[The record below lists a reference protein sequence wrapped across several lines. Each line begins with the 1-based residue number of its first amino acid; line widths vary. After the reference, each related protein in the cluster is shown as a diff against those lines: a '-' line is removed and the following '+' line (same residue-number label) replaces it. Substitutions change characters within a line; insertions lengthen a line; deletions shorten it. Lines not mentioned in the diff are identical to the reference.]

1 MIYYYW
7 DYSMIPYGRRA
18 MDKAFSSATH
28 LIATF
33 SMCFHSSELGSA
45 HKKSVCRWQTL
56 YQSDPGEELA
66 TQEQVKSERRTG
78 SDGGERMIRFI
89 GIIS

>member
-1 MIYYYW
+1 
-7 DYSMIPYGRRA
+7 MIPYRRRA
-18 MDKAFSSATH
+18 VDKAFSSASH

-56 YQSDPGEELA
+56 YQSDPGGILTPDRWSRNPVLYTAELRSHFLA
-66 TQEQVKSERRTG
+66 E
-78 SDGGERMIRFI
+78 
-89 GIIS
+89 